1 MTTGGNTGGGAI
13 GPTPAPDLSYP
24 PFARWAGL
32 RGIIERLRAEN
43 WDVTGSLVGT
53 FEAPVV
59 VELDAGVELVQVEDD
74 DGADY

>member
-13 GPTPAPDLSYP
+13 GPTPAPDIGYP
-24 PFARWAGL
+24 PFARGANL
-32 RGIIERLRAEN
+32 RAIIEVMRSEN

-59 VELDAGVELVQVEDD
+59 ELDELVQVEDD
-74 DGADY
+74 DGADH

>member
-13 GPTPAPDLSYP
+13 GPTPAPDIGYP
-24 PFARWAGL
+24 PFARGANL
-32 RGIIERLRAEN
+32 RAIIEVMRSEN

-59 VELDAGVELVQVEDD
+59 APDAGLESVQIEDD

>member
-24 PFARWAGL
+24 PFARGAGL

-59 VELDAGVELVQVEDD
+59 EPAAVELVQVEDD